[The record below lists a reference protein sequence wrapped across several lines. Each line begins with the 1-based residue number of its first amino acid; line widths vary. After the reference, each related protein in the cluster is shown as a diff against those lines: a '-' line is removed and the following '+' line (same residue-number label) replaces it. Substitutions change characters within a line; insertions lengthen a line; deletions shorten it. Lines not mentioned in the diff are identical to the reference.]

1 MYTEKLLSDFKEG
14 DQQAFRY
21 YYNLFYDSICLFGY
35 RILKDEECAKDIAQ
49 EVFVNLWQ
57 ARHTLQSVL
66 HLKMFLY
73 RSMRHRCINYI
84 KMKKLEQKFQNNHP
98 LLETEESFYET
109 VIEEEIFRF
118 IREKINQ
125 LPDEQRKVILMH
137 LEGKNNIEIATLLQI
152 SVNTVKTHKARA
164 RHYLRIQLK
173 DLLYSFLFLG

>member
-1 MYTEKLLSDFKEG
+1 MH
-14 DQQAFRY
+14 
-21 YYNLFYDSICLFGY
+21 YYNLFYDSICLFGN
-35 RILKDEECAKDIAQ
+35 RFLKDEECAKDIAQ
-49 EVFVNLWQ
+49 EVFVNLWK

-84 KMKKLEQKFQNNHP
+84 KMKKLEQKLSAQLP
-98 LLETEESFYET
+98 LLETEESFFEI

-137 LEGKNNIEIATLLQI
+137 LEGKNNIEIATLMQI
-152 SVNTVKTHKARA
+152 SINTVKTHKARA
-164 RHYLRIQLK
+164 RHYLRMQLK
-173 DLLYSFLFLG
+173 DLLYSCFILG